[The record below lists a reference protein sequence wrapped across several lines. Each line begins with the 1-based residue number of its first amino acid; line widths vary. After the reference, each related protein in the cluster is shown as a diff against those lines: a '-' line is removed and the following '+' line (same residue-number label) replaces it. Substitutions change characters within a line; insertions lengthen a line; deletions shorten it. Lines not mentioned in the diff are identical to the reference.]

1 MELADMVALLLPL
14 ILVVVLGWYFSI
26 FMYRVFHDESS
37 LPRRMMKPVDRLFF
51 KLIGVDPTREMS
63 WKHYAISL
71 MAFNALGW
79 IVIYSVQRMQHWLPF
94 NPDNLPAVPAWLAF
108 NTAHSFVSN
117 TNWQAYSG
125 EATLS
130 YFSQMIGLTT
140 QNFVSAATG
149 LTVALALAR
158 GFSRTG
164 ARTIG
169 NFWVDLYRSTMYVLL
184 PISFVVALALV
195 ATGVPQTMDSAVEAT
210 SVTGQ
215 AIEQPVGP
223 VASQIAIKQLGT
235 NGGGFYGVNSA
246 HPLENPTGLS
256 NLIETVSILLIP
268 VAVVFLFGRM
278 VGNSKQGIALFAAM
292 LVIMVPLLIVEPV
305 VERDVS
311 PTYQEMSISADASD
325 SSGGGNMEGKEQRF
339 GIGATSTWAVFTTS
353 ASNGSVNGMMD
364 SMTPIGGMI
373 PMALM
378 ATGEVVFGGVGSGL
392 YGMIF
397 YAILAMF
404 VAGLMVGRTPE
415 YLRKKLEVY
424 EMKMAMLA
432 LLVVPALILG
442 GVAIS
447 VVLPATI
454 DSLTNESTHGLSGII
469 YAFTSAGANNGS
481 AFASLA
487 VNTPWFNGALGVA
500 MFIGRFFMI
509 IPALA
514 IAGSLASKSQ
524 TAVTTGTMPTTGPLW
539 VGLLVGCVLI
549 VGGLTFLPIFSLG
562 PVFEALEFG
571 SGVLAG
577 QQ

>member
-1 MELADMVALLLPL
+1 MEFSDLVALLVPL
-14 ILVVVLGWYFSI
+14 ILVVILGWYLSL
-26 FMYRVFHDESS
+26 FMYRVFCDEQSW
-37 LPRRMMKPVDRLFF
+37 PRRILSPLDRFF
-51 KLIGVDPTREMS
+51 FRLIGIDPTREMT
-63 WKHYAISL
+63 WMHYAISL
-71 MAFNALGW
+71 IAFNALGW
-79 IVIYSVQRMQHWLPF
+79 VAIYSVQRLQHWLPL

-125 EATLS
+125 EVTLS

-158 GFSRTG
+158 GFQRTN

-169 NFWVDLYRSTMYVLL
+169 NFWVDLYRSTIYVLL
-184 PISFVVALALV
+184 PLSFVVAMALV
-195 ATGVPQTMDSAVEAT
+195 ATGVPQTMDGALEAT

-215 AIEQPVGP
+215 QIEQPVGP

-235 NGGGFYGVNSA
+235 NGGGFYGVNSS
-246 HPLENPTGLS
+246 HPLENPNGLS

-278 VGNSKQGIALFAAM
+278 VGNIKQGIALFAAM
-292 LVIMVPLLIVEPV
+292 MVMLIPLLLIEPM
-305 VERDVS
+305 VERELS
-311 PTYQEMSISADASD
+311 PVYDQLSISAD
-325 SSGGGNMEGKEQRF
+325 GGNMEGKEQRF
-339 GIGATSTWAVFTTS
+339 GIGATSTWAVFTTA
-353 ASNGSVNGMMD
+353 ASSGSVNGMMD
-364 SMTPIGGMI
+364 SMSPIGGMI

-392 YGMIF
+392 YGLVF

-432 LLVVPALILG
+432 LLVVPALVLG

-447 VVLPATI
+447 VVLPSTA
-454 DSLTNESTHGLSGII
+454 DSLTNESAHGFGGII
-469 YAFTSAGANNGS
+469 YAFLSGAANNGS
-481 AFASLA
+481 AFGSLGA
-487 VNTPWFNGALGVA
+487 NTPWFNFSIGTA
-500 MFIGRFFMI
+500 MFIGRYFMI

-514 IAGSLASKSQ
+514 IAGSLASKST
-524 TAVTTGTMPTTGPLW
+524 TAVTIGTMPTTGPLW
-539 VGLLVGCVLI
+539 VGLLVGVVVI
-549 VGGLTFLPIFSLG
+549 VGALTFLPIFSLG
-562 PVFEALEFG
+562 PIFEALATG
-571 SGVLAG
+571 SSALVD
-577 QQ
+577 QR